1 MTKRGSKSPVLWTA
15 ADIAAAT
22 NGTTTGDWT
31 ASGVSIDTR
40 TLEPGDLFVALKGP
54 NFDGH
59 DYLAAAFAAGA
70 AAAMVHKGPE
80 ELPGDTPADTFPDTF
95 LDKPMLR
102 VGDTLKSL
110 WALGTAART
119 RSRADF
125 LGITGSVG
133 KTGTK
138 EALRECL
145 AAQAPTAANLGSL
158 NNHWG
163 VPLSLA
169 RMARGAVYGVFEMG
183 MNHPGE
189 IAQLSALVRPRVAV
203 ITNVEPAHIAFF
215 SSVTE
220 IAEAKAEVFEGV
232 TDGGAAVLNR
242 DHALFHLLRERAKA
256 AGVERIIGFGRH
268 PEAEVRALEVNL
280 EPSDS
285 RVRAAVLGAEI
296 DYKLSLPGSHWVAN
310 SLAVLAAVAAIGA
323 DLARAG
329 EALGRLAPLKGRG
342 ERFTP
347 NLPGGSFLLIDDS
360 YNANPTSM
368 RAAFQVLAQAPIAE
382 GARRIAVLGDMLE
395 LGDEAEARHARL
407 AAPLPA
413 QGIDLVFTCGS
424 AMAALHEALPK
435 ALRGGHTADSRA
447 LVPLVTG
454 ALSPGDAVLVKGSAG
469 SRMGLMVEALRSIEA
484 NPPRAANGE

>member
-1 MTKRGSKSPVLWTA
+1 MTKESQKAPVLWTA
-15 ADIAAAT
+15 ADAAAAT

-54 NFDGH
+54 KFDGH

-70 AAAMVHKGPE
+70 AAAMIHKASEDP
-80 ELPGDTPADTFPDTF
+80 PADLPA
-95 LDKPMLR
+95 DKPLLR

-110 WALGTAART
+110 WALGTVARN
-119 RSRADF
+119 RSRANF

-138 EALRECL
+138 EALRACL

-169 RMARGAVYGVFEMG
+169 RMARDAVYGVFEMG

-189 IAQLSALVRPRVAV
+189 IAQLSALVRPRIAV

-220 IAEAKAEVFEGV
+220 IAEAKAEIFEGV
-232 TDGGAAVLNR
+232 IEGGAAVLNR
-242 DHALFHLLRERAKA
+242 DHALFHLLRERAVA
-256 AGVERIIGFGRH
+256 AGVEDIVGFGRH
-268 PEAEVRALEVNL
+268 PEAEVRALEVAL
-280 EPSDS
+280 GPSES
-285 RVRAAVLGAEI
+285 RVRAKVLGTDL
-296 DYKLSLPGSHWVAN
+296 DYRLSLPGSHWVAN
-310 SLAVLAAVAAIGA
+310 SLAVLAAVAAVGA
-323 DLARAG
+323 DLNTAA
-329 EALGRLAPLKGRG
+329 EALGRLEPLKGRG
-342 ERFTP
+342 QRFTP
-347 NLPGGSFLLIDDS
+347 DLPGGSFLLIDDS

-368 RAAFQVLAQAPIAE
+368 RAAFQVLAQAPVSE

-407 AAPLPA
+407 AGSLVA
-413 QGIDLVFTCGS
+413 QKIDLVFTCGP

-435 ALRGGHTADSRA
+435 VMKGGHTADSGA
-447 LVPLVTG
+447 LAPLVSG
-454 ALSPGDAVLVKGSAG
+454 ALTPGDAVLVKGSAG
-469 SRMGLMVEALRSIEA
+469 SRMGFVVEALKSIEID
-484 NPPRAANGE
+484 PPRAANGE

>member
-1 MTKRGSKSPVLWTA
+1 MTERSRKAPVLWNSVA
-15 ADIAAAT
+15 AAAAT
-22 NGTTTGDWT
+22 NGTTAGNWT

-59 DYLAAAFAAGA
+59 DYVAAAFAAGA
-70 AAAMVHKGPE
+70 AAAMVHKDPE
-80 ELPGDTPADTFPDTF
+80 ELPDDTPAD
-95 LDKPMLR
+95 KPLLH

-119 RSRADF
+119 RSQADF

-145 AAQAPTAANLGSL
+145 SAQAPTAANLGSL

-169 RMARGAVYGVFEMG
+169 RMARDAVYGVFEMG

-189 IAQLSALVRPRVAV
+189 IAQLSGLVRPRVAV

-220 IAEAKAEVFEGV
+220 IAEAKAEIFEGV

-242 DHALFHLLRERAKA
+242 DHALFHLLRERAEA
-256 AGVERIIGFGRH
+256 AGVGQIIGFGRH

-280 EPSDS
+280 EPSES
-285 RVRAAVLGAEI
+285 RVRAAVLGAEV
-296 DYKLSLPGSHWVAN
+296 DYTLSLPGSHWVAN
-310 SLAVLAAVAAIGA
+310 SLAVLAAVAAVGA
-323 DLARAG
+323 DLTQAAG
-329 EALGRLAPLKGRG
+329 ALGRLAPLQGRG
-342 ERFTP
+342 QRFTP
-347 NLPGGSFLLIDDS
+347 DLPGGSFLLIDDS

-368 RAAFQVLAQAPIAE
+368 RAAFQVLAQASIPE

-395 LGDEAEARHARL
+395 LGEEAAARHARL
-407 AAPLPA
+407 AAPLSA
-413 QGIDLVFTCGS
+413 QGVDLVFTCGS
-424 AMAALHEALPK
+424 AMAALQEALPK
-435 ALRGGHTADSRA
+435 AMRGGHTAESRA
-447 LVPLVTG
+447 LVALVTG
-454 ALSPGDAVLVKGSAG
+454 NLAPGDAVLVKGSAG
-469 SRMGLMVEALRSIEA
+469 SRMGLVVEALQSIDI